1 MEAAL
6 GAGTFFTRLFLG
18 EAAVTRRKTARA
30 KRILQLPDRRLL
42 AEAYLPALA
51 AEAGS
56 GGGRILW
63 VGCRAYTADDYAVL
77 EAGGAEV
84 WTTDIDPEAARWGV
98 AGRHRT
104 GDVCVIDQVF
114 PDMMFDAISC
124 NGVLGYGVDSPE
136 QQRQALVAMASI
148 LRPGGRLLLGWNT
161 DKIED
166 PVAAGLT
173 APEFT
178 PTPYAGQE
186 SRVRFDTVTH
196 VYDAL
201 VRT

>member
-1 MEAAL
+1 V

-18 EAAVTRRKTARA
+18 EAGIARRKTARA

-51 AEAGS
+51 AEN
-56 GGGRILW
+56 GRILW

-114 PDMMFDAISC
+114 RDMTFDAISC
-124 NGVLGYGVDSPE
+124 NGVLGYGVDTPE
-136 QQRQALVAMASI
+136 QQRQALVAMARI

-173 APEFT
+173 APEFAQ
-178 PTPYAGQE
+178 TPYAGQE